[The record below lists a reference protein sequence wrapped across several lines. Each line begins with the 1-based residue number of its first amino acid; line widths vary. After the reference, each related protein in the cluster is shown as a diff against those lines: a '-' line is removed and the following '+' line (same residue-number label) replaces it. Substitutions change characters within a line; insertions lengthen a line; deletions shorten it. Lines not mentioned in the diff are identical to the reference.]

1 MDDYGTRPRF
11 RNIQHRLPGLQGE
24 ERLVIF
30 EFIMTQA

>member
-1 MDDYGTRPRF
+1 MIMGHAPVF
-11 RNIQHRLPGLQGE
+11 RNVQHRLPGSQGE